1 MGMES
6 VAAETSFADPNAA
19 EEAFY
24 RAFRDGDIETMRAVW
39 STTADVVCV
48 HPAHTALTGYA
59 EVMASWESI
68 LATTEGFDI
77 RFLCRHEIGEGALV
91 VHVGVEEITSADGNR
106 VTVPATNA
114 YRRTPDGWQL
124 FLHHASPVQVEAEAG
139 PLH

>member
-1 MGMES
+1 MNMTGTAT
-6 VAAETSFADPNAA
+6 AAGYADPEAA

-24 RAFRDGDIETMRAVW
+24 RAFRDGDIETMRTVW
-39 STTADVVCV
+39 SPSGEVVCV

-59 EVMASWESI
+59 EIMASWESI

-77 RFLCRHEIGEGALV
+77 RFLCRQQLRDGGLV
-91 VHVGVEEITSADGNR
+91 IHVGLEEITSAEGDR

-114 YRRTPDGWQL
+114 YRLSPNGWQL
-124 FLHHASPVQVEAEAG
+124 CLHHASPVQVTADAG

>member
-1 MGMES
+1 MDMVTT
-6 VAAETSFADPNAA
+6 VASGYADPAAA

-24 RAFRDGDIETMRAVW
+24 RAFREGDIEMMRTVW
-39 STTADVVCV
+39 STAADVVCV
-48 HPAHTALTGYA
+48 HPAHAALLGYA

-77 RFLCRHEIGEGALV
+77 RFRCRRELGDGPLV
-91 VHVGVEEITSADGNR
+91 IHVGVEEITSADGNR

-114 YRRTPDGWQL
+114 YRRTDEGWQL
-124 FLHHASPVQVEAEAG
+124 CLHHASPVQVEAEAG

>member
-1 MGMES
+1 MFMTS
-6 VAAETSFADPNAA
+6 AAVATGYADPEAA

-39 STTADVVCV
+39 SANGEVVCV
-48 HPAHTALTGYA
+48 HPAHTALSGYA
-59 EVMASWESI
+59 DVMASWESI

-77 RFLCRHEIGEGALV
+77 RFVCRQRLAADSLV
-91 VHVGVEEITSADGNR
+91 VHIGVEEITAADGNR

-114 YRRTPDGWQL
+114 YRRTREGWQL
-124 FLHHASPVQVEAEAG
+124 CLHHASPVQVEADAG